1 MEENMKLFPSTV
13 INFHAIYDY
22 HWMDGIF
29 SLLKRLYK
37 IVPLSEL
44 ESFYYEGGRLKN
56 AGHITFDDGDISFYN
71 IVYPLL
77 KKHNI
82 PVSIYV
88 SPKAAKERINFWF
101 QEIREYDDHKLMSV
115 INSNIK
121 FSKDTKEAKSI
132 RAILKSL
139 PLNQILAILE
149 QYRCETNTSVKPP
162 MNMTINQL
170 RELDASDLVTIGAH
184 TLNHPILKNE
194 SNKECETEIK
204 NSIEGLSEILNKEIT
219 CFAYP
224 NGSPGL
230 DFDHREINILKD
242 NNIKTAF
249 STENK
254 ALSKNDNPL
263 SIPRNGISYGSK
275 SFVFIKLLS
284 GKRWV
289 EIKKLLKGKQEDD
302 QRRDVIDLLNL

>member
-1 MEENMKLFPSTV
+1 MKLFPSTI
-13 INFHAIYDY
+13 INFHAIYDD
-22 HWMDGIF
+22 HWMDSIF
-29 SLLKRLYK
+29 SLLKQLYK
-37 IVPLSEL
+37 IIPLSEV
-44 ESFYYEGGRLKN
+44 ESFYYEGVKLKN
-56 AGHITFDDGDISFYN
+56 TCHITFDDGDISFYN

-88 SPKAAKERINFWF
+88 SPKVAKERINFWF
-101 QEIREYDDHKLMSV
+101 QEIREYDDHKLRSI

-121 FSKDTKEAKSI
+121 FSKETEEAKPT

-139 PLNQILAILE
+139 PVNQILAILE
-149 QYRCETNTSVKPP
+149 QYRRETNSPVKPP
-162 MNMTINQL
+162 MNMTVDQL

-194 SNKECETEIK
+194 SDKECETEII
-204 NSIEGLSEILNKEIT
+204 NSIEGLSGILNKEIT

-230 DFDHREINILKD
+230 DFDHREIDILKE

-254 ALSKNDNPL
+254 ALSRDDNPL
-263 SIPRNGISYGSK
+263 SIPRNGISYGSN
-275 SFVFIKLLS
+275 SFVLIKLLS
-284 GKRWV
+284 GKRWGT
-289 EIKKLLKGKQEDD
+289 IKKYLKGKQEEDH
-302 QRRDVIDLLNL
+302 RRDLLDSLSL